1 MRCVKR
7 VLGRRGGV
15 VGSLT
20 LLWSAVGGAG
30 VSLFGAALRRFLKGH
45 KGIAW
50 GDKLGA
56 CVNEAFPVWR
66 GLNSQWT
73 VVDEAS
79 LCAKA
84 ASAVALGAAHRHRRV
99 LVAQRRTCKCSDY
112 AAVQML

>member
-15 VGSLT
+15 AGSLT
-20 LLWSAVGGAG
+20 LLWSVVGGAG

-56 CVNEAFPVWR
+56 RVNEAFPVWR

-73 VVDEAS
+73 VVDEGS
-79 LCAKA
+79 LCVKA
-84 ASAVALGAAHRHRRV
+84 ASAVTRRSRKHKRV

>member
-1 MRCVKR
+1 M
-7 VLGRRGGV
+7 
-15 VGSLT
+15 T
-20 LLWSAVGGAG
+20 LLWSVVGGAG

-50 GDKLGA
+50 GDKLGGR
-56 CVNEAFPVWR
+56 VNEAFPVWR

-79 LCAKA
+79 LHVCVKG
-84 ASAVALGAAHRHRRV
+84 ASAVTRRGHKHVDV